1 MDSEIAA
8 IMMFDRTSSIHLIQ
22 ATGITEI
29 DSILRHIVQ
38 QVKLGLPDRIR
49 GCYLVGSYAVG
60 EAIAT
65 SDLDIIAVCKGSPS
79 AAEKQQLTS
88 IIAAECQRLNSLDFD
103 VKLVGET
110 HLLSTG
116 SVRFH
121 RDSLLLSGEDIRAQV
136 PPKPVAEH
144 IRDSLYA
151 QYDLFAR
158 VRPHLQVL
166 TVPLTYPDPQGQFY
180 GYNRRFL
187 RTIDGVSHPGI
198 KDLAL
203 IVFGA
208 ASALTL
214 LQAGEYT
221 GTGRKSDIA
230 RQYRDWIGD
239 DWTPL
244 VEKVDLLCRQQWAYL
259 IPSDMEQ
266 QQQLSMLCEQTLG
279 FENHFLDEYK
289 FYLMAQMPQAEPFFQ
304 LRYVQRLGQLIYAD
318 RAITDLLKTF
328 EHSDNAD
335 IRKAATEALQHY

>member
-8 IMMFDRTSSIHLIQ
+8 TMMFDRTSSIQLIQ
-22 ATGITEI
+22 GTGITAI
-29 DSILRHIVQ
+29 DSILREIVQ
-38 QVKLGLPDRIR
+38 QVEVALPDRIR
-49 GCYLVGSYAVG
+49 SCYLVGSYAVG
-60 EAIAT
+60 EAVAT
-65 SDLDIIAVCKGSPS
+65 SDLDIIAVCKGRPS
-79 AAEKQQLTS
+79 AADKQQLTS

-103 VKLVGET
+103 VKLLGET

-121 RDSLLLSGEDIRAQV
+121 TDSLLLSGEDIRAGV
-136 PPKPVAEH
+136 PQKPVAEH

-166 TVPLTYPDPQGQFY
+166 KVPLTYPDPQAQFY

-214 LQAGEYT
+214 LKAGQYP

-230 RQYRDWIGD
+230 RQYRNWIGD
-239 DWTPL
+239 EWTSL
-244 VEKVDLLCRQQWAYL
+244 VEKTDLLCRQQWAYL
-259 IPSDMEQ
+259 IPSDPQQ
-266 QQQLSMLCEQTLG
+266 QQQLRKLCEQTLG

-289 FYLMAQMPQAEPFFQ
+289 VYLMAHLPQAEPLVQ
-304 LRYVQRLGQLIYAD
+304 LRYVQRLGQLIYVD
-318 RAITDLLKTF
+318 RAIADLLKKF
-328 EHSDNAD
+328 EHSDNAE
-335 IRKAATEALQHY
+335 IRRAATEALQHY